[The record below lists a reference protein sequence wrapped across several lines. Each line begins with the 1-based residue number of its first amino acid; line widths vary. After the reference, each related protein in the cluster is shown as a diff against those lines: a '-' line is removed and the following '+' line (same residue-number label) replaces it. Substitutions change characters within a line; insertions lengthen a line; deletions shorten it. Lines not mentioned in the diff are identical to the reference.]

1 MTVKGSD
8 SQSKR
13 VSRYLIGW
21 FFSTV
26 LLFSAPPYVLL
37 VSFDGFR
44 ADYLDWY
51 PTPQFHRVAEAGV
64 RADGLIPVFVTKT
77 FPNHY
82 SIATGMYV
90 ENHGLI
96 GNRFFAPDLK
106 AMYQISDR
114 ATVEDGRFYGGEPIW
129 VTAEK
134 QGIRTASYFWV
145 GSEAPISGIRPSI
158 WKRYHQSDPFEAR
171 IDSVATWFQL
181 PPERRP
187 HLVLL
192 YFHEPDET
200 GHNYGPRSPETKA
213 EVQDLDRVLDLLVK
227 RMRALPIADSL
238 NLILVSDHG
247 MAAIDPAREIHLDR
261 EIDLSG
267 LKIEGSNP
275 YAFIYG
281 GSEERL
287 KALVQQLKGV
297 DHITFYRKEDIPD
310 RWHFR
315 ENERIKQ
322 VLILADEGWSLFW
335 EPRKALTRPG
345 GTHGFDNAL
354 RSMEGLF
361 IADGPAFKDGYR
373 RPHLENVDIYP
384 LIAHILG
391 LKPYPGIDGKL
402 TRVQDVLRG
411 EPLKGKEADSHRK
424 IKPR

>member
-1 MTVKGSD
+1 MSIRR
-8 SQSKR
+8 SESRNRKR
-13 VSRYLIGW
+13 SRYFIGW

-26 LLFSAPPYVLL
+26 LLFGAPPYVLL

-51 PTPQFHRVAEAGV
+51 PTPQFHQVAEAGV

-96 GNRFFAPDLK
+96 GNRFFAPDLN

-114 ATVEDGRFYGGEPIW
+114 TTVEDAKFYGGEPIW
-129 VTAEK
+129 VTAER

-145 GSEAPISGIRPSI
+145 GSEAPIGGIQPSI
-158 WKRYHQSDPFEAR
+158 WKRYHKSDPFEAR
-171 IDSVATWFQL
+171 IDSVARWFQL

-200 GHNYGPRSPETKA
+200 GHNYGPRSPEAKA
-213 EVQDLDRVLDLLVK
+213 EVQDLDRVLGLLVK
-227 RMRALPIADSL
+227 RMHSLTIADSL

-247 MAAIDPAREIHLDR
+247 MAAIDPARQIHLDQ

-267 LKIEGSNP
+267 FRIEGSNP

-281 GSEERL
+281 GSRKQIDNL
-287 KALVQQLKGV
+287 IRQLKGV

-322 VLILADEGWSLFW
+322 VLVVADEGWSLFW
-335 EPRKALTRPG
+335 DPNKSLTRHG

-354 RSMEGLF
+354 RSMEGIF

-373 RPHLENVDIYP
+373 RSHLENVDIYP
-384 LIAHILG
+384 LIAYLLG

-402 TRVQDVLRG
+402 ARVQDVLKR
-411 EPLKGKEADSHRK
+411 EPLKGKEADSDRK
-424 IKPR
+424 IKSR